1 MGRAPEKMREWATT
15 FFAIRREDGDPDAP
29 LQQLAKS
36 A

>member
-1 MGRAPEKMREWATT
+1 MGRRTRRVRQWAST

-29 LQQLAKS
+29 LQQMAKT